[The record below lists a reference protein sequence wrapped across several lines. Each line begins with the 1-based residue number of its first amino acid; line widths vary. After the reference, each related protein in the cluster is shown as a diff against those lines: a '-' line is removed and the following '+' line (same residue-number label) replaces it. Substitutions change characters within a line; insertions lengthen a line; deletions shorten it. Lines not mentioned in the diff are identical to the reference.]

1 MKQKKAEQ
9 NDVLKY
15 CGHLG
20 YKMVIVCGVIGKPS
34 YNNSENYKDK
44 YFECLM
50 CAGHFQCLHFRHFGV
65 LKLQHVKYCY
75 RKPQT
80 QY

>member
-1 MKQKKAEQ
+1 
-9 NDVLKY
+9 
-15 CGHLG
+15 
-20 YKMVIVCGVIGKPS
+20 MVIVCGVIGKPS

-50 CAGHFQCLHFRHFGV
+50 CAGHFQCLHFGV
-65 LKLQHVKYCY
+65 LKLQHVNYRY

-80 QY
+80 QYVSEAYSTRSLKYYQFELSFRTH